1 MDDGLI
7 MAKQIHEMFPHQ
19 YADYLR
25 RKVPMF
31 SKEER
36 IEGSSIRAWRTQF
49 NSKFFVYSA
58 ASDLLQGKT
67 PISKKLSD
75 KSERKLK
82 EYEDALKLVE
92 EIRIDH
98 AKHIWLARKA
108 GAKINNKILAFY
120 PEIDKWAEANGWDRL
135 PVPTVKNTRVKHK
148 SPRPEKDKEDVFAE
162 TFAREDKKDTW

>member
-82 EYEDALKLVE
+82 EYED
-92 EIRIDH
+92 
-98 AKHIWLARKA
+98 
-108 GAKINNKILAFY
+108 
-120 PEIDKWAEANGWDRL
+120 DKWAEANGWDRL